1 MSFQFNQTALKAWVA
16 LCEEE
21 TRLKNENA
29 SAEIL
34 ADIKMRIA
42 MGLVALIQEAQGPAT
57 NVEVDVEA
65 DVEDPATN

>member
-42 MGLVALIQEAQGPAT
+42 MGLVALIQEAQGSAT